1 MYPIKEIGKKTESM
15 ANNGGHLGIGLFF
28 RFCRINLLALACF
41 PLFVHATLSTQLKEV
56 KGAAETAKVSGLKN
70 STLSNADLS
79 IGSGFEQNGSSS
91 TLFESVNKR
100 GIENNTMRG
109 LLLNDQVDDN
119 LQKNISQA
127 QTAVSSKNSTATS
140 NISRNNSSSV
150 TVEAS
155 TTEKIRSLAIMLSV
169 VALPPAFVLGLLL
182 YKVRRRNKKY
192 SNRRHVPHQHSWQ
205 S

>member
-15 ANNGGHLGIGLFF
+15 ANGGHLGIGLFF

>member
-1 MYPIKEIGKKTESM
+1 MT
-15 ANNGGHLGIGLFF
+15 NGGHLGIGLFF

>member
-15 ANNGGHLGIGLFF
+15 ANGGHLRIGLFF

-100 GIENNTMRG
+100 GVENNTMRG

-119 LQKNISQA
+119 LQKNITQA

-140 NISRNNSSSV
+140 EISENETAPMKAEGSI
-150 TVEAS
+150 
-155 TTEKIRSLAIMLSV
+155 TEKIRSLAIMLSV
-169 VALPPAFVLGLLL
+169 VALPPTLVVGLLL
-182 YKVRRRNKKY
+182 FKVRRRNKKY
-192 SNRRHVPHQHSWQ
+192 AHRHVPHQHSWQ

>member
-1 MYPIKEIGKKTESM
+1 M
-15 ANNGGHLGIGLFF
+15 ANGGHLGIGLFF

>member
-15 ANNGGHLGIGLFF
+15 ANGGHLRIGLFF

-100 GIENNTMRG
+100 GVENNTMRG

-119 LQKNISQA
+119 LQKNITQA

-140 NISRNNSSSV
+140 EISENETAPMKAEGSI
-150 TVEAS
+150 
-155 TTEKIRSLAIMLSV
+155 TEKIRSLAIMLS
-169 VALPPAFVLGLLL
+169 
-182 YKVRRRNKKY
+182 
-192 SNRRHVPHQHSWQ
+192 
-205 S
+205 

>member
-1 MYPIKEIGKKTESM
+1 M
-15 ANNGGHLGIGLFF
+15 ANGGHLGIGLFF

-119 LQKNISQA
+119 LQKNITQA

>member
-1 MYPIKEIGKKTESM
+1 M
-15 ANNGGHLGIGLFF
+15 ANGGHLRIGLFF

-56 KGAAETAKVSGLKN
+56 KGAA
-70 STLSNADLS
+70 D
-79 IGSGFEQNGSSS
+79 IGSGFEQDGSSS

-100 GIENNTMRG
+100 GVENNTMRG

-119 LQKNISQA
+119 LQKNITQA
-127 QTAVSSKNSTATS
+127 QTAVSSKKSTATS
-140 NISRNNSSSV
+140 NISGNNSSSV
-150 TVEAS
+150 IVEAS
-155 TTEKIRSLAIMLSV
+155 ITEKIRSLAIMLSV
-169 VALPPAFVLGLLL
+169 VALPPAFVVGLLL

-192 SNRRHVPHQHSWQ
+192 THRRHVPHQHSWQ